1 MENAVGG
8 TDFAASLRVLLVSC
22 FLMQLLI
29 GVVGITVPIYAAGLG
44 ASPLFLGII
53 GATGG
58 FIYSFMPF
66 VSGVLSDRI
75 KRSIFIFASIFLYG
89 LANVLYFLAESPLM
103 LLPIKAL
110 EWISVA
116 MFWPSAEAL
125 LTDSSGEKLEVNL
138 RKFNLS
144 WSSGTIAGPIIGGM
158 LISLAGIKTPFA
170 LSSVSAFALSLLVL
184 AKIKEAASKK
194 ISNQGGFNRYDNGRA
209 PFTMAVMAV
218 ILFSFISGVIYN
230 IFPAHATSL
239 GIPAHEVG
247 LILLANGLF
256 RMVAFTEAY
265 RIEAKIGMS
274 NIFLI
279 GSLVIASASAM
290 SLISSTT
297 LMFFSAFSIFG
308 LGMGLLYA
316 ASIAHILKGWGS
328 AKGHAAGIFES
339 FIGIGN
345 LLGSSTGG
353 LISEYIALNAPY
365 MLIFAASLAL
375 VIYQASHMLRRKHV
389 HQGSMRNTLNRRCF

>member
-1 MENAVGG
+1 MENPIGITG
-8 TDFAASLRVLLVSC
+8 SIASLRVLLASC

-44 ASPLFLGII
+44 ASPLLLGII

-75 KRSIFIFASIFLYG
+75 KRRIFIFTSIFLYG
-89 LANVLYFLAESPLM
+89 LANFLYFLAESPLT

-110 EWISVA
+110 EWVSVA
-116 MFWPSAEAL
+116 IFWPSAEAL
-125 LTDSSGEKLEVNL
+125 LTDFSGEKLEVNL

-144 WSSGTIAGPIIGGM
+144 WSSGTIAGPIIGGT
-158 LISLAGIKTPFA
+158 LISLTGIKTPFA
-170 LSSVSAFALSLLVL
+170 LSSAFAFALSFLAL
-184 AKIKEAASKK
+184 AKIKEATCKETNMQK
-194 ISNQGGFNRYDNGRA
+194 EVNQKCSEKV
-209 PFTMAVMAV
+209 PITTAVTAV
-218 ILFSFISGVIYN
+218 VLFSSISGIIYN
-230 IFPAHATSL
+230 LFPAHATSL

-256 RMVAFTEAY
+256 RMVAFVEAY

-274 NIFLI
+274 NIFLT
-279 GSLVIASASAM
+279 GSLIIASASAIT
-290 SLISSTT
+290 LISSTT
-297 LMFFSAFSIFG
+297 IMFFSAFSIFG

-316 ASIAHILKGWGS
+316 TSIARILRGWGA

-339 FIGIGN
+339 FIGLGN

-353 LISEYIALNAPY
+353 LLSEYVALNAPY
-365 MLIFAASLAL
+365 MLIFIASLAL
-375 VIYQASHMLRRKHV
+375 FIYQTGCSLRRKI
-389 HQGSMRNTLNRRCF
+389 